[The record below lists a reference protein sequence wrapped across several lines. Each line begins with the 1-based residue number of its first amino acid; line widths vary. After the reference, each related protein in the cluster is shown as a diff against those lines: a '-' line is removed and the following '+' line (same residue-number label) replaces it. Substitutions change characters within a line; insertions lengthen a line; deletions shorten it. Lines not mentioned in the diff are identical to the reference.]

1 MFRWALAGLAVF
13 SVGMVSGGLV
23 HHQLTVP
30 TPPPARP
37 PEQSAVPAA
46 PAMVAPQENAVKVV
60 SPVELVVA
68 ADTPPEQAGGN
79 GFGVSART
87 TLPSAGE
94 VIITP
99 VKPDRP
105 STVKRTEP
113 VRHTEVKIA
122 RVRTANPNLRN
133 NPIVQRELTRD
144 IQNELYRVGCYSVVA
159 TGRWD
164 ARTVKASAQFV
175 ANRNAVLPADR
186 PDVILLS
193 LLRSYQGGKCGQAQQ
208 VARTAPSLVAPSSP
222 APTMRRSAA
231 VTPRAVGPIAVPVV
245 RRPTRATEKR
255 AASRRNT
262 ASAARASRKK
272 NRSWRSK
279 VHYGT
284 GSDW

>member
-23 HHQLTVP
+23 HHHLTVQ

-37 PEQSAVPAA
+37 PEQSAAPTA

-79 GFGVSART
+79 GFGASART

-99 VKPDRP
+99 IEPDRP

-113 VRHTEVKIA
+113 VRNTEVKIA
-122 RVRTANPNLRN
+122 RVRTTNPNLRN

-144 IQNELYRVGCYSVVA
+144 IQNELYRVGCYSVIA

-193 LLRSYQGGKCGQAQQ
+193 LLRSYQGGKCGQSQQ
-208 VARTAPSLVAPSSP
+208 VARTAPTLVAPSSP

-255 AASRRNT
+255 TAPRRNT
-262 ASAARASRKK
+262 ASTARASRKK
-272 NRSWRSK
+272 SRSWRSK